1 MSIQDSNGDEV
12 VTTQGIWSLLLKI
25 ALALS
30 VPMFGFAVAFAVWIA
45 STIFNHDARLQVL
58 EFAQGH
64 KSGISQSVNVG
75 QADSAKMASDHRDWL
90 TVQEVA
96 TREGVTDRTIL
107 NYIEGRRISP
117 LPTKDGREWRI
128 AENFRILPNPAEEFG
143 IAENQHIATP

>member
-25 ALALS
+25 ALAMS
-30 VPMFGFAVAFAVWIA
+30 VPMFGFTVAFAVWIA
-45 STIFNHDARLQVL
+45 STIFNHDARLRVL
-58 EFAQGH
+58 EFAQNH
-64 KSGISQSVNVG
+64 KSGVSQSINVG

-117 LPTKDGREWRI
+117 APTKDGREWRI
-128 AENFRILPNPAEEFG
+128 AENFRILPNSAEEFG
-143 IAENQHIATP
+143 IAENQHVATP

>member
-1 MSIQDSNGDEV
+1 MSIRDDDNQEIAKLTGV
-12 VTTQGIWSLLLKI
+12 WSLLLKVAI
-25 ALALS
+25 ALAAPTF
-30 VPMFGFAVAFAVWIA
+30 VFAVAFAVWIA

-64 KSGISQSVNVG
+64 KPGISQSVNVG

-107 NYIEGRRISP
+107 NYLEGRRISP
-117 LPTKDGREWRI
+117 ALTKDGREWRI
-128 AENFRILPNPAEEFG
+128 AENFRILPNSSEEFG
-143 IAENQHIATP
+143 IAETQHIATP